1 MQHLAFDQAQAS
13 ILQHAVPWSSNS
25 LCASG
30 KNCRSDPNPSD
41 SRAFKLQTVT
51 SNHST
56 LQLATTL
63 HSAAQS
69 SAHSTPC
76 SAFAPPR
83 ALRKRSLLSA
93 TPPPAA
99 GLRALARRASRAPP
113 TTLSTV
119 RGPPL
124 SSTLLTRLVSGTR
137 KEERE
142 SSVGRGEEGRIVG
155 GKRHWDSGRRARS
168 GALQELGVQNGCV
181 F

>member
-1 MQHLAFDQAQAS
+1 MFPVFRTRSTEPCYCRTLNHGAVIKFHLRHQRLPVGPEPGSDCSIQATC
-13 ILQHAVPWSSNS
+13 ILLSN
-25 LCASG
+25 
-30 KNCRSDPNPSD
+30 K
-41 SRAFKLQTVT
+41 
-51 SNHST
+51 ST
-56 LQLATTL
+56 FPTTL
-63 HSAAQS
+63 HSTAQTTP
-69 SAHSTPC
+69 HSTPC

-168 GALQELGVQNGCV
+168 GALQGLGVQDGCV